1 MQPKSEWANSYRV
14 RNEARIEILGGRGG
28 EKSQEIPE
36 DQAKVSGKKYS
47 KEVTKN
53 VRDIVTKKKKR
64 NFQ

>member
-1 MQPKSEWANSYRV
+1 MKPGYKSQ
-14 RNEARIEILGGRGG
+14 G
-28 EKSQEIPE
+28 EKKKKKSQEIPE
-36 DQAKVSGKKYS
+36 DQVKVSGKKYS